1 MSDKSIWVPSSEM
14 HVSVKDGDVQIREL
28 MTMTLKPL
36 KTPRTGFGAGEDE
49 EK

>member
-1 MSDKSIWVPSSEM
+1 MSEKGIWVPSSEM

-36 KTPRTGFGAGEDE
+36 KTPRTGFGSSEGD
-49 EK
+49 K

>member
-1 MSDKSIWVPSSEM
+1 MSDKGIWLPSSEM
-14 HVSVKDGDVQIREL
+14 HVSVKDGEVEVREL

-36 KTPRTGFGAGEDE
+36 KAPRTGFGGGEN